1 MFIVNPMNALQ
12 ARGRGGVTNLFRT
25 HPPTEARVER
35 LRAIASEL
43 RGERGPI
50 GDLTATDYRR
60 SRRRPG
66 YAVRSWQN
74 SPNASM

>member
-1 MFIVNPMNALQ
+1 MKVPAPASVSPAEAHLFIVNPMNALN
-12 ARGRGGVTNLFRT
+12 ARGRGGVSSLFRT

-50 GDLTATDYRR
+50 G
-60 SRRRPG
+60 
-66 YAVRSWQN
+66 
-74 SPNASM
+74 

>member
-1 MFIVNPMNALQ
+1 MNALQ
-12 ARGRGGVTNLFRT
+12 ARGRGGISSLFRT

-50 GDLTATDYRR
+50 G
-60 SRRRPG
+60 
-66 YAVRSWQN
+66 
-74 SPNASM
+74 